1 VKYLSL
7 QRTIEKDY
15 GRVKIKIYG
24 GFNEIGGN
32 CIVIQ
37 DGDKR
42 IVFDNGIRFS
52 TLRKYYGGRIEPR
65 GPQELRSIG
74 AIPPAEVFSE
84 ATAVYISHFHL
95 DHVGLLSAIPP
106 GVNIKVPS
114 TEILEKTLSSWYR
127 SSGSWLAYIPLDYAA
142 KVEEVQPR
150 VEDENGVIAIPVS
163 HSCYPAY
170 SFLYRGSDAVLF
182 YSGDLRVEPLTNIH
196 GHLDLLQSIDSL
208 GLDSVDVALIEGTN
222 FSTDHML
229 MTPTI
234 FREHVSLS
242 LKEYD
247 FVSISIDP
255 LDLEAFMAILDS
267 SILMERGLVI
277 GSERLL
283 WMVEELEKIG
293 SKALENMYIVE
304 ELEAPTTVGLE
315 ETSLTRDVLKRPQEY
330 TVIIEPVGLLKIL
343 RRLKVWGEAPDLA
356 GSVLVL
362 TDPEPR
368 ESIKEVEEEALRA
381 WLRIFGVQTYRVRF
395 SGHYLPHQFPY
406 IIERVKPRELIPIH
420 TEEPN
425 IMIRLFTKVREAK

>member
-1 VKYLSL
+1 LH
-7 QRTIEKDY
+7 RIIEKDY

-24 GFNEIGGN
+24 GINEIGGN

-37 DGDKR
+37 DRDKR

-52 TLRKYYGGRIEPR
+52 ILRKYYGGRIEPS

-74 AIPPAEVFSE
+74 AIPPAEVFYE

-95 DHVGLLSAIPP
+95 DHIGLLSAIPP

-114 TEILEKTLSSWYR
+114 TEILEKTLSSWYKR
-127 SSGSWLAYIPLDYAA
+127 SGSWLAYIPPDYPA
-142 KVEEVQPR
+142 KVEELRPG
-150 VEDENGVIAIPVS
+150 VEDENGVIALPVS

-170 SFLYRGSDAVLF
+170 SFLYRGSDAVVF
-182 YSGDLRVEPLTNIH
+182 YSGDLRVEPLTNIR

-229 MTPTI
+229 MTSSI
-234 FREHVSLS
+234 FREHVSLL
-242 LKEYD
+242 LKEYG

-255 LDLEAFMAILDS
+255 LDLEAFMAILGS
-267 SILMERGLVI
+267 SILMGRGLVI

-283 WMVEELEKIG
+283 WMVEELENIG
-293 SKALENMYIVE
+293 TKPLENMYIVE
-304 ELEAPTTVGLE
+304 ELEAPPIVGLE
-315 ETSLTRDVLKRPQEY
+315 EASLTRDVLKRPQEY
-330 TVIIEPVGLLKIL
+330 TVVIEPSGLLKIL
-343 RRLKVWGEAPDLA
+343 RGLRVWGEAPDLA

-368 ESIKEVEEEALRA
+368 ESIKEVEEEALRE
-381 WLRIFGVQTYRVRF
+381 WLRIFGIQAYRVRF
-395 SGHYLPHQFPY
+395 SGHYLPYQFPY
-406 IIERVKPRELIPIH
+406 IIERVKPRDLIPIH

-425 IMIRLFTKVREAK
+425 IMISLFRKVREAKESHR

>member
-1 VKYLSL
+1 M
-7 QRTIEKDY
+7 
-15 GRVKIKIYG
+15 
-24 GFNEIGGN
+24 
-32 CIVIQ
+32 
-37 DGDKR
+37 
-42 IVFDNGIRFS
+42 
-52 TLRKYYGGRIEPR
+52 
-65 GPQELRSIG
+65 
-74 AIPPAEVFSE
+74 
-84 ATAVYISHFHL
+84 
-95 DHVGLLSAIPP
+95 
-106 GVNIKVPS
+106 
-114 TEILEKTLSSWYR
+114 
-127 SSGSWLAYIPLDYAA
+127 
-142 KVEEVQPR
+142 

-170 SFLYRGSDAVLF
+170 SFLYRGSDTVVF
-182 YSGDLRVEPLTNIH
+182 YSGDLRVEPLTNIR
-196 GHLDLLQSIDSL
+196 GQLDLLQSIDSL
-208 GLDSVDVALIEGTN
+208 GLDSVNVALIEGTN
-222 FSTDHML
+222 FSTDHTL
-229 MTPTI
+229 MTPPI
-234 FREHVSLS
+234 FREHLSLL

-255 LDLEAFMAILDS
+255 LDLEAFMAIFDL
-267 SILMERGLVI
+267 SILMERSLVI

-293 SKALENMYIVE
+293 FKALENMYIVE

-315 ETSLTRDVLKRPQEY
+315 EISLTRDVLRRPQEY

-356 GSVLVL
+356 SSVLVL

-381 WLRIFGVQTYRVRF
+381 WLRIFGIQTYRVRF

-425 IMIRLFTKVREAK
+425 TMIRLFTKVREAK